1 MLVTLTMP
9 QVLQLR
15 HASSEQ
21 LWRTVDRPTVPSL
34 QEICS
39 LCTVQQRT
47 ADFFRLSAFSKIALC
62 WLRSGCHK
70 CNSCVM
76 RVPNRFGGMLTER
89 QYRRC
94 KRYVHCAQCN
104 REQLIFSD

>member
-21 LWRTVDRPTVPSL
+21 LWRNVDRPTVPSL
-34 QEICS
+34 QEICAM
-39 LCTVQQRT
+39 CTVEQRI
-47 ADFFRLSAFSKIALC
+47 DVFFRLSAFSKIALC

-76 RVPNRFGGMLTER
+76 RVPNSSGEMLIDR
-89 QYRRC
+89 QHLRC
-94 KRYVHCAQCN
+94 KRYVQCAQCN
-104 REQLIFSD
+104 REQMIF